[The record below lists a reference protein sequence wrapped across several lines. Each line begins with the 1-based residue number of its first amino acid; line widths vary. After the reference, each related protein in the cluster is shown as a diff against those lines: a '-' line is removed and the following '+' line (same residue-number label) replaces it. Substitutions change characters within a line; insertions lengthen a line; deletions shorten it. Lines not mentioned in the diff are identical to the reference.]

1 MPKTRPYS
9 RAETRSDAIVHLTA
23 LALALPAVPV
33 LIAFAAALRG
43 DAQAVL
49 ITALYGVT
57 LIAMITFSLL
67 YNHLPR
73 PDWQPILRRL
83 DHTAIYFKI
92 AGTVTHFALL
102 TETSNTTLITVLWG
116 AALAGAA
123 IQLIKPPQSSAPGVV
138 ICLAMGWSVLVA
150 GQDILMSLSPLIV
163 SLMVLGGTLYT
174 FGSGF
179 LLAGRMRFHN
189 TIWHGFVMV
198 ASAVF
203 YAAILIHLI
212 QSAS

>member
-1 MPKTRPYS
+1 MPKTRPYT
-9 RAETRSDAIVHLTA
+9 RAETRSDAVVHLTA

-33 LIAFAAALRG
+33 MIALGAALRG
-43 DAQAVL
+43 DATTVL
-49 ITALYGVT
+49 STSVYGIS

-92 AGTVTHFALL
+92 VGTVTPFALL
-102 TETSNTTLITVLWG
+102 TDTGSTTLITVLWG
-116 AALAGAA
+116 AAFAGAA
-123 IQLIKPPQSSAPGVV
+123 IQIFAPPRHSAPGVI
-138 ICLAMGWSVLVA
+138 ICLAMGWSILVA
-150 GQDILMSLSPLIV
+150 GRDILSALSPLV
-163 SLMVLGGTLYT
+163 VTLMILGGALYT
-174 FGSGF
+174 LGSGF
-179 LLAGRMRFHN
+179 LLAGGMRFHN

-203 YAAILIHLI
+203 YAAILIHLT
-212 QSAS
+212 QSVR